1 LCKGLTRAAFDD
13 MVTYFDN
20 LRPLVDQMDFA
31 TEEGELIKREF
42 TLSLDACCLLQN
54 VGLFYVGLHTDDAAL
69 RLEAL
74 TALKAGI
81 PAIVARTEE
90 LWLIR
95 NRRSYLAESV
105 KPWWDLLKDVEQ
117 ELALA

>member
-1 LCKGLTRAAFDD
+1 
-13 MVTYFDN
+13 MVAYFDG
-20 LRPLVDQMDFA
+20 LRPLIERMDIP
-31 TEEGELIKREF
+31 TDEGDLIKREF
-42 TLSLDACCLLQN
+42 TLSLDACALLQN

-69 RLEAL
+69 RREAL

-105 KPWWDLLKDVEQ
+105 APWQDLLKDVEQ
-117 ELALA
+117 ELSLV